1 MYLHEFRNWKTWL
14 SVNYHRCDWA
24 FSFLAVMKGDRSK
37 SCFRSCPSYKCAF
50 KTGLTSKQW
59 LMRICVL
66 VGSIQPLF
74 IVPIVLWLK
83 SAPWAGTFSDG
94 DPAFCGDWWI
104 RQRWNILM
112 RRTGRC
118 ICRNIFI
125 QSEIIVIPPR
135 CFSILLKIVTGQ
147 TINPASIRLQLN
159 YGVSRRRG

>member
-14 SVNYHRCDWA
+14 SVNYRRCDWA
-24 FSFLAVMKGDRSK
+24 FSFLAVMKSDK
-37 SCFRSCPSYKCAF
+37 SCFRSCPGYKCAF
-50 KTGLTSKQW
+50 RIGPISKQW

-74 IVPIVLWLK
+74 IVPTVLWPK
-83 SAPWAGTFSDG
+83 SAPWSGNIFWRWSRIL
-94 DPAFCGDWWI
+94 PGDWWI

-112 RRTGRC
+112 RRTDRC

-135 CFSILLKIVTGQ
+135 CFSILLKIVTEQ

>member
-94 DPAFCGDWWI
+94 DPAFC
-104 RQRWNILM
+104 LA
-112 RRTGRC
+112 TGESG
-118 ICRNIFI
+118 NAEIFWCAAQADVYAGI
-125 QSEIIVIPPR
+125 SLFNQKSSLYR
-135 CFSILLKIVTGQ
+135 HD
-147 TINPASIRLQLN
+147 ASAYCWRSWRDKPLTQHRSGCN
-159 YGVSRRRG
+159 